1 MQPHAN
7 TRPHPQGR
15 GGKDNSQGG
24 VRRKGPR
31 CSART
36 ATTRNTQT
44 RRGGLSRDCA
54 RLQTLLFSL
63 SLFLL
68 PPRFL
73 SFARLPTSERKR
85 KRKSAERPGQEMYCT
100 FLRTR
105 CIDCHTSVP
114 EKRHCAIERCW
125 ALCFPLAPEAG
136 GKGERVEAPAFAT
149 TGITASP
156 RSPVRS

>member
-1 MQPHAN
+1 MPTQDS
-7 TRPHPQGR
+7 TRD
-15 GGKDNSQGG
+15 GGKKKKELSRRHQK
-24 VRRKGPR
+24 RKGPPLLGMD
-31 CSART
+31 CNT
-36 ATTRNTQT
+36 KTQT
-44 RRGGLSRDCA
+44 RRGGLSVGIVLDSKRY
-54 RLQTLLFSL
+54 FFL

-73 SFARLPTSERKR
+73 SFARLPTREREREKER
-85 KRKSAERPGQEMYCT
+85 ERERPGREKMYCT

-136 GKGERVEAPAFAT
+136 GRGGRVGAPSVCDNRDCSL
-149 TGITASP
+149 SP
-156 RSPVRS
+156 SPVRS